1 MKRGFPDKVKHSSAY
16 GAVHRGSFTYGGV
29 APVKQ
34 SEVQRPSLALVL
46 NSTAPES
53 LQADVPD
60 FLFLNE
66 RVPIPSLENN
76 NRHRRVRTSA
86 AMVGLAL
93 SVGSS
98 DLLSLWNTKG
108 VLAAEA
114 TPTLEPLQNWSAP
127 NTSSESLAAMGNSTL
142 PQAIVSPILPVED
155 VSFSAGE
162 PSTSAPAF
170 DLSDYYPHELFTHQ
184 VAETETLWS
193 IAQQYGIEAEIL
205 ASLNHLKLDS
215 PLQVG
220 QVLQFP
226 RVFITKTI
234 APESQNLASAP
245 EDKPIV
251 KSELLSLDT
260 SADVKGGQKVALAD
274 PSIPLEIK
282 PSAVQDE
289 NVPIAFLPEA
299 GTSDLGLADLVP
311 YRVQS
316 GDTLDKIART
326 YEVTRATLVAVNQ
339 IENPNLLKV
348 DQVIGIPRANASLKL
363 ALVPEVSASDQ
374 TNVPV
379 LSTLQPQAESQLVD
393 ENPPVSPDL
402 ISVVRQDTSRFPYEP
417 TNPLSGE
424 LSYQVRPGD
433 TLSKIS
439 RRYGLP
445 ISDLIQANRIAN
457 PNIIRVNQSLIIPSQ
472 SAPVLPLAGAQP
484 VQVASNPA
492 TPSLELGQPQAP
504 QTIREQVAVQD
515 ALQVNTAVI
524 PTVPSLES
532 IVQDPISLPRPAV
545 SVAPSEVPQVAVAS
559 PSVTTPFAP
568 SAGVTVPEA
577 LEPAAVP
584 APSTKNDYVSRLL
597 MEVNTLREQYRSGN
611 LNETAPEPVAAAP
624 VAIPVQAASP
634 AAAPTV
640 PSLQPSGISSLS
652 SRDRIN
658 PEFNPQAY
666 SRVDTTPA
674 EIPSEMVADTTQ
686 ILAAAP
692 VGSSNY
698 EPLVQSLV
706 GQTVSPAL
714 PSLSADPYLPKDRAV
729 AGYMWPA
736 QGVLTSGYGWRW
748 GRMHKGIDIAAPIGT
763 PIVAAAPGE
772 VITAGWN
779 SGGYGYLVEVRHD
792 DGSIT
797 LYAHNNRIL
806 VQKGQYV
813 SQGQQLAEMGST
825 GYSTG
830 PHLHFEI
837 HPAGDGA
844 VNPMAYLP
852 Q

>member
-1 MKRGFPDKVKHSSAY
+1 LKRGFPDKVKHSSAY

-46 NSTAPES
+46 NSTASES

-66 RVPIPSLENN
+66 RVPIPSIENN

-127 NTSSESLAAMGNSTL
+127 DSSSDSLAAMGNSSL
-142 PQAIVSPILPVED
+142 PQAIVSPILQVED
-155 VSFSAGE
+155 VSFSAVE
-162 PSTSAPAF
+162 PSASAPAF

-205 ASLNHLKLDS
+205 ASLNHLTVES

-234 APESQNLASAP
+234 APESQNLAAVAD
-245 EDKPIV
+245 EKPIV
-251 KSELLSLDT
+251 KSELLSLDIN
-260 SADVKGGQKVALAD
+260 ADVKGGQKVALAD

-282 PSAVQDE
+282 PSAVQEE
-289 NVPIAFLPEA
+289 NVPIAFLPETQ
-299 GTSDLGLADLVP
+299 TSDVGLADLVP

-326 YEVTRATLVAVNQ
+326 YEVARATLVAVNQ

-348 DQVIGIPRANASLKL
+348 DQVIGIPRANAGLKL
-363 ALVPEVSASDQ
+363 ALVPEASTSDQ

-379 LSTLQPQAESQLVD
+379 LSSIQPQTEPQAVE

-402 ISVVRQDTSRFPYEP
+402 ISAVRQDTSRFPYEP

-445 ISDLIQANRIAN
+445 MADLIQANRIAN
-457 PNIIRVNQSLIIPSQ
+457 PNVIRVNQSLIIPSHT
-472 SAPVLPLAGAQP
+472 ANVIALASDQA

-504 QTIREQVAVQD
+504 QAIREQVAVQD

-532 IVQDPISLPRPAV
+532 IVQEPISLPRPAA

-559 PSVTTPFAP
+559 LTVTTPFIP
-568 SAGVTVPEA
+568 SAGATIPEV
-577 LEPAAVP
+577 LEPAAVQT
-584 APSTKNDYVSRLL
+584 PSSKNDYVSRLL
-597 MEVNTLREQYRSGN
+597 MEVNTLREQYRNGQI
-611 LNETAPEPVAAAP
+611 NETAAEPVAPAP
-624 VAIPVQAASP
+624 VAAVPVQAASTTT
-634 AAAPTV
+634 APTV
-640 PSLQPSGISSLS
+640 PALQQSGISSLS

-666 SRVDTTPA
+666 SSPGPAMTTD
-674 EIPSEMVADTTQ
+674 STQ